1 MFKANVLILLPLVL
15 VLAGC
20 GSESVMK
27 ENVACTD
34 TVDIQFACG
43 IRNPEDL
50 VHFTPTNEIIFGE
63 YGDMSLGR
71 AGALSALNPVT
82 MATRDLAVLSD
93 GTEQWGDAN
102 CDMLPAAKLSPHG
115 LDISQRGD
123 GSWQLLVV
131 NHYQRESIEFYELSQ
146 GADGAVLHARG
157 CVQMPVENRIN
168 DVAGTS
174 DTNGFVV
181 THMHEPDDGLAGLL
195 NIPKFLLG
203 LDTGYVLEWSP
214 SSGFKRL
221 PGSDGSFPNGV
232 TMAPDQNSYY
242 LNQYTSSTVSH
253 IDRTTG
259 ELLNSW
265 EVPHPDNSSLGSDG
279 RLYVSSALGA
289 VTDALECTPR
299 DGFNCMIPFAI
310 EAIDLQ
316 GGSKELVYKHEDGLI
331 PVATVALPLNGA
343 LYLGSYSSDRLS
355 RVILK

>member
-1 MFKANVLILLPLVL
+1 MVNANVLILLPLVI

-27 ENVACTD
+27 ENVACID
-34 TVDIQFACG
+34 TADIQYACG

-50 VHFTPTNEIIFGE
+50 VYFTPTNEIIFGE
-63 YGDMSLGR
+63 YGDMALGR
-71 AGALSALNPVT
+71 AGALSALNPAT
-82 MATRDLAVLSD
+82 MTTRDLTVLSD
-93 GTEQWGDAN
+93 NAEHWGDAN
-102 CDMLPAAKLSPHG
+102 CAMLPTAKLSPHG

-131 NHYQRESIEFYELSQ
+131 NHYQRESIEFFELSQ
-146 GADGAVLHARG
+146 GLDGAVLHARG
-157 CVQMPVENRIN
+157 CVEMPAENRIN
-168 DVAGTS
+168 DVAATT
-174 DTNGFVV
+174 DTNGFIV

-203 LDTGYVLEWSP
+203 LDTGYVLEWAP
-214 SSGFKRL
+214 GLGFKRL
-221 PGSDGSFPNGV
+221 QGSDGSFPNGV

-253 IDRTTG
+253 IDRITG
-259 ELLNSW
+259 KLLNSW
-265 EVPHPDNSSLGSDG
+265 DVSHPDNSSLGSDG

-289 VTDALECTPR
+289 VTDALECTPK

-310 EAIDLQ
+310 EAINLQ
-316 GGSKELVYKHEDGLI
+316 DGSKELVYKHEDGLI

>member
-1 MFKANVLILLPLVL
+1 

-27 ENVACTD
+27 DNVACTD
-34 TVDIQFACG
+34 TDDIQFACA

-50 VHFTPTNEIIFGE
+50 VYFTPTNEIIFGE

-71 AGALSALNPVT
+71 AGTLAALDPIS
-82 MATRDLAVLSD
+82 MDTRNLTILPD
-93 GTEQWGDAN
+93 GAEQWGDAN
-102 CDMLPAAKLSPHG
+102 CEMLPTAKLSPHG
-115 LDISQRGD
+115 LDLSQRGD

-131 NHYQRESIEFYELSQ
+131 NHYQRESIEFFELRKN
-146 GADGAVLHARG
+146 ADGAVLHPRG
-157 CVQMPVENRIN
+157 CVQMPAENRIN
-168 DVAGTS
+168 DVAATTDTS
-174 DTNGFVV
+174 GFIV
-181 THMHEPDDGLAGLL
+181 THML

-203 LDTGYVLEWSP
+203 LDTGYVLEWAP
-214 SSGFKRL
+214 GSGFKRL

-232 TMAPDQNSYY
+232 TMAPDQKSYY
-242 LNQYTSSTVSH
+242 LNQYTSSKVSH

-259 ELLNSW
+259 ELLNIW
-265 EVPHPDNSSLGSDG
+265 EVSYPDNSSLGSDG
-279 RLYVSSALGA
+279 RLYVSSALGS
-289 VTDALECTPR
+289 VTDALECAPK

-316 GGSKELVYKHEDGLI
+316 DGSRELVYKHEDGLI

>member
-1 MFKANVLILLPLVL
+1 MVKANILILLPLVL

-27 ENVACTD
+27 DNIACSD
-34 TVDIQFACG
+34 TANIQFACE

-50 VHFTPTNEIIFGE
+50 VYFAPTNEIIFGE

-71 AGALSALNPVT
+71 AGTLSALNPTT
-82 MATRDLAVLSD
+82 MATRVLAILSD
-93 GTEQWGDAN
+93 GTEQWGDSN
-102 CDMLPAAKLSPHG
+102 CEIFPAAKLSPHG
-115 LDISQRGD
+115 LALSQRGD

-131 NHYQRESIEFYELSQ
+131 NHHQRESIEFFELSE
-146 GADGAVLHARG
+146 GADGAVLHPRG
-157 CVQMPVENRIN
+157 CVQMPAENRIN
-168 DVAGTS
+168 DVAATT
-174 DTNGFVV
+174 DTDGFIV

-203 LDTGYVLEWSP
+203 LDTGYVLEWAP
-214 SSGFKRL
+214 GSGFKRL
-221 PGSDGSFPNGV
+221 PGSDGSFPNGI

-253 IDRTTG
+253 IDRMTG

-265 EVPHPDNSSLGSDG
+265 DISHPDNSSLGRDG

-289 VTDALECTPR
+289 VTDALECPPR

-310 EAIDLQ
+310 EAINLQ
-316 GGSKELVYKHEDGLI
+316 DGSKELVYKHEDALI
-331 PVATVALPLNGA
+331 PVATVALPLNDA